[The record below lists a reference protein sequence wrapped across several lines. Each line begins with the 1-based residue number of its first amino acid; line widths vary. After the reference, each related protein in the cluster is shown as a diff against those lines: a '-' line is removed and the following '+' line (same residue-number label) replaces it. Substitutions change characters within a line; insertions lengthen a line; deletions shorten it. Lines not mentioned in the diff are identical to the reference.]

1 MFSSLGLLMSNS
13 PHISRF
19 ASQEEAPP
27 SVDILAASQE
37 RPQKPWRRLLR
48 PSILEVGVVLV
59 DILMIVAAGLAA
71 SSAYHWLTR
80 ANAESVT
87 PYVGMGVIVAANFAA
102 IMTARRNYRLKR
114 LTLFSAQA
122 RETIFIWSGTYGLLA
137 IAAFTMKISS
147 DFSRGAVILF
157 FAGGLSVLLAWRRFV
172 ADLIVKSLA
181 NGSFAR
187 KKIIVIAEQ
196 GQAVSSHSLN
206 ELRRYGFNAVKTCEL
221 SREEI
226 ASPGIVTS
234 LRSKLAEVIQVARN
248 ESIEDIYLLVRW
260 SHHRIID
267 GITDALAV
275 LPISVHL
282 IPDESAA
289 RFLNSPVTNI
299 GDTWTAV
306 LKRAPLTRFE
316 LAAKRCFDLTLA
328 TAGLLTLAP
337 LMLVTALLIK
347 LDSRGPVFFLQ
358 KRNGFNGQA
367 FDIFKFRTMHVL
379 ENGPSVKQAIRHDPR
394 ITRLGRWLRRS
405 SIDEL
410 PQLLNVIRGEM
421 SLVGPRPHATSHNS
435 EYEKL
440 IANYAFR
447 HHVKPG
453 LTGWA
458 QVNGY
463 RGETRRV
470 EQMQQRVE
478 HDLWYINNWSPW
490 LDLKIVLR
498 TVLVALR
505 QDTAY

>member
-1 MFSSLGLLMSNS
+1 MSNNRRF
-13 PHISRF
+13 SRS
-19 ASQEEAPP
+19 ASQEAAAP
-27 SVDILAASQE
+27 SVDILAAPQDV
-37 RPQKPWRRLLR
+37 PQKPWRRLLR

-59 DILMIVAAGLAA
+59 DILLIVAAGLAS
-71 SSAYHWLTR
+71 SSAYQWLTSE
-80 ANAESVT
+80 NLGNVT
-87 PYVGMGVIVAANFAA
+87 PSAGMGVVVAANFAA
-102 IMTARRNYRLKR
+102 IMTARRNYQLKR
-114 LTLFSAQA
+114 LILFSAQV
-122 RETIFIWSGTYGLLA
+122 RETIVIWIGTYGLLA
-137 IAAFTMKISS
+137 AAAFTMKISS

-172 ADLIVKSLA
+172 ADVISKSLA

-196 GQAVSSHSLN
+196 GQTVSSHSLN

-221 SREEI
+221 SSEEI
-226 ASPGIVTS
+226 ASPGIITS
-234 LRSKLAEVIQVARN
+234 LRSKLADVIQVARN
-248 ESIEDIYLLVRW
+248 ESIEDVYLLVPC

-267 GITDALAV
+267 GVIDTLAV
-275 LPISVHL
+275 LPVSVHL

-289 RFLNSPVTNI
+289 RFLNYPLTNI

-306 LKRAPLTRFE
+306 VKRAPLSPLEF
-316 LAAKRCFDLTLA
+316 AAKRCFDVISA
-328 TAGLLTLAP
+328 IVGLLILLP

-358 KRNGFNGQA
+358 KRNGFNGQT

-379 ENGPSVKQAIRHDPR
+379 ENGRSVKQAMRNDPR
-394 ITRLGRWLRRS
+394 VTRLGRWLRRS

-410 PQLLNVIRGEM
+410 PQLFNVIRGEM
-421 SLVGPRPHATSHNS
+421 SLVGPRPHATSHNT
-435 EYEKL
+435 EYETL

-463 RGETRRV
+463 RGETRHVKQMERRV
-470 EQMQQRVE
+470 EY
-478 HDLWYINNWSPW
+478 DLWYINNWSLW

-498 TVLVALR
+498 TVFVALR